1 MEVNKII
8 LYFGWIEK
16 RVSDLTTKFSKYW
29 EGKVLFKV
37 KNKESTTVFHV
48 TKILLSFIFSI
59 KKLFANQL
67 VDVKYKLATGLI
79 KVYILSN
86 YNINFEVNLRIG
98 WFFFIN
104 SRL

>member
-16 RVSDLTTKFSKYW
+16 RVSDLATKFLNIEKEKYYL
-29 EGKVLFKV
+29 KLKI
-37 KNKESTTVFHV
+37 KN
-48 TKILLSFIFSI
+48 
-59 KKLFANQL
+59 Q
-67 VDVKYKLATGLI
+67 LATGLI

-86 YNINFEVNLRIG
+86 YNINFEVNLGSG
-98 WFFFIN
+98 WFFSIN